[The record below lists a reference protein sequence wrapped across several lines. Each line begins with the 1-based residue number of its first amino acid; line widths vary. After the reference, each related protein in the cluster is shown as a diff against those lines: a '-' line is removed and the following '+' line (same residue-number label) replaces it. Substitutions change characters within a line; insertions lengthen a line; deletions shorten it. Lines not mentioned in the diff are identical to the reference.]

1 MNLMNQFTL
10 IGNTVKPVLSRH
22 PLGMAYWPFNTG
34 LTNVRVIQGNEGIVK
49 ERNIYPT
56 TN

>member
-1 MNLMNQFTL
+1 MNQFTL

-22 PLGMAYWPFNTG
+22 PLGMAYCPFNTG